1 MKYCNNF
8 LSMIFK
14 FLEGSRV
21 TRIPGSFKVF
31 SWLCSIF
38 GNPTIEVFDFR
49 MQTLVYSRKKYVLFY
64 SENYEQNV
72 VNVFKNLLLRRIH
85 PVVIDV
91 GSSIGFYTLLASK
104 LVDNGLIYSIEPD
117 PFRFAVLNNNL
128 TINNAKN
135 VRAINCLA
143 SSGGVSN

>member
-14 FLEGSRV
+14 FLKGSRV

-38 GNPTIEVFDFR
+38 GNLTIEVFDFR

-91 GSSIGFYTLLASK
+91 GSSIGFYMLLASK

-128 TINNAKN
+128 TINNTKN